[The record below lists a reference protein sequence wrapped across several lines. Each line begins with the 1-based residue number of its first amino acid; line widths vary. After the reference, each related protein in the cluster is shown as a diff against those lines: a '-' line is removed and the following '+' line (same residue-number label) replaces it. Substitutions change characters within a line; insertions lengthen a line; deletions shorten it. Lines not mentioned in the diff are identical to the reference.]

1 MNNPANLV
9 PKTIS
14 ARGRSRGRFP
24 FAFGRMFFL
33 LLLVGLVW
41 LGPSWADHRFFFVMF
56 AWDLLVFAIWG
67 WDIVK
72 RIPVPDQITITRI
85 WTTPPQLTV
94 RSRVLLEL
102 SNGGTLGIT
111 AWLTDDTPRELRDQ
125 VPEVSLQ
132 AEGQK
137 KGRAE
142 YEIVPAERGDT
153 KFGNVS
159 VRCQSAWRI
168 AERRFEAVLPQTVRI
183 YPNLDEAKRDT
194 LFLIRSKQVALE
206 KRHKQQRG
214 QGREFESLR
223 DYREGDEWRDVSWT
237 ATARRGKLISKV
249 HQVERSQTVW
259 LVLDTGRLL
268 RSRTRGLT
276 KLDYAVCAALSMAQV
291 ALYSGD
297 QVAMMAYGRKVK
309 HRVAPGRGSGHVRTL
324 LETLAEVRNDEAEAD
339 HIRAA
344 ETLLTIQKRRSLVI
358 WLTDLS
364 ETSAIPDVIESAMRL
379 ATRHMVLFTVISQPE
394 LRELLQEKPESAKE
408 MYRFAAA
415 QEVILRRD
423 FLLRTLH
430 QHGALTLEVEPAKL
444 ATSVVNH
451 YLTTKERGLI

>member
-9 PKTIS
+9 PKAVS
-14 ARGRSRGRFP
+14 ARGKSKGRFP

-33 LLLVGLVW
+33 LLLIGLVW
-41 LGPSWADHRFFFVMF
+41 LGPGWTDHRFFFAMF
-56 AWDLLVFAIWG
+56 AWDVAVFAIWG
-67 WDIVK
+67 WDLAK
-72 RIPVPDQITITRI
+72 RIPTPEQVILARI
-85 WTTPPQLTV
+85 WSLPPQLTV
-94 RSRVLLEL
+94 PSKVRIEL
-102 SNGGTLGIT
+102 TNGGPFGIT
-111 AWLTDDTPRELRDQ
+111 AWLTDNAPRELRGE
-125 VPEVSLQ
+125 VPEVSIE
-132 AEGQK
+132 AESQK
-137 KGRAE
+137 KAHNE
-142 YEIVPAERGDT
+142 YDILPAERGDA
-153 KFGNVS
+153 KFGSVT

-168 AERRFEAVLPQTVRI
+168 AERRFEVTLPQTIRI

-194 LFLIRSKQVALE
+194 LFLIRSRQVALE

-223 DYREGDEWRDVSWT
+223 DYREGDEWRDISWS

-268 RSRTRGLT
+268 RARTRGLT
-276 KLDYAVCAALSMAQV
+276 KLDYAVGAALSMAQV

-309 HRVAPGRGSGHVRTL
+309 HRVPPGRGSGHVRAL
-324 LETLAEVRNDEAEAD
+324 LEALAEVRNEESEAD

-344 ETLLTIQKRRSLVI
+344 EMLLTVQKRRSLVI

-364 ETSAIPDVIESAMRL
+364 ETSAIPDVIESASRI

-394 LRELLQEKPESAKE
+394 LRELLQVRPESAKD

-415 QEVILRRD
+415 QEVVHRRD
-423 FLLRTLH
+423 FLLRTLR